1 MAGKVAVGVEER
13 STTSAAGAMELCRA
27 ALSRGEVLF
36 VCVPRP
42 GADPE
47 RALGGVRELQ
57 ADPRFPAS
65 AAVAF
70 DAFDP
75 SGPLLLRE
83 LGVPDEG
90 GTAVV
95 MLAPPGSVVGYYGA
109 APTKEELVTS
119 WLAAFGG

>member
-1 MAGKVAVGVEER
+1 MAGMIAVQER
-13 STTSAAGAMELCRA
+13 STTTSLEACRA

-36 VCVPRP
+36 VCFPR
-42 GADPE
+42 GGGDAE

-57 ADPRFPAS
+57 ADPRFPSS

-70 DAFDP
+70 DAWDP
-75 SGPLLLRE
+75 AGAILLRE
-83 LGVPDEG
+83 LGVPDDG
-90 GTAVV
+90 GTSVV

-119 WLAAFGG
+119 WVAAFGG

>member
-1 MAGKVAVGVEER
+1 MAGIVAVEER
-13 STTSAAGAMELCRA
+13 TTTTTALESCRA

-36 VCVPRP
+36 VCVPRA
-42 GADPE
+42 GGDPE
-47 RALGGVRELQ
+47 RALRGVRELQ

-70 DAFDP
+70 DAWDP
-75 SGPLLLRE
+75 SGPILLRE

-90 GTAVV
+90 GTSVV
-95 MLAPPGSVVGYYGA
+95 MLAPPGSVVGYYASG
-109 APTKEELVTS
+109 PTKEELITS

>member
-1 MAGKVAVGVEER
+1 MAGMVAVEER
-13 STTSAAGAMELCRA
+13 STTTSIEQCRA

-36 VCVPRP
+36 VCVPRT

-47 RALGGVRELQ
+47 RALRGVRELQ
-57 ADPRFPAS
+57 ADPRFPVS

-70 DAFDP
+70 DPWDP
-75 SGPLLLRE
+75 SGPILLRE

-90 GTAVV
+90 GTSVV
-95 MLAPPGSVVGYYGA
+95 MLAPPGSVVGYYA
-109 APTKEELVTS
+109 ATPTKEELITS